1 MENKVESL
9 REALKGSDSEPI
21 KAGMSSLAEVL
32 QRVSTAAYQAA
43 SAAGSG
49 DSGNGTSDGGA
60 GDDGTAGGPGDAG
73 DTAGAEEETVE
84 GEFKEV

>member
-1 MENKVESL
+1 MDVV
-9 REALKGSDSEPI
+9 

-43 SAAGSG
+43 ASSPGESENGSSNGTGADGAGSAE
-49 DSGNGTSDGGA
+49 TVP
-60 GDDGTAGGPGDAG
+60 TARPP
-73 DTAGAEEETVE
+73 AEEETVE